1 VLLADMEVALLI
13 GVGQGLLD
21 SLKVIMSVLGNQ
33 GNIRCLVEVVL
44 LGIGVCL
51 VFVMG
56 VVLISD

>member
-1 VLLADMEVALLI
+1 MEVALLI